1 MKLPIIHF
9 PPVCSC
15 YLLLGPN
22 ISQQRV
28 WFNYFSHVPTHKNST
43 QTYMSARQFILFQ
56 NADGNINSGPNN
68 SRHFLYLIV
77 RNQLIDKCM
86 QF

>member
-1 MKLPIIHF
+1 MKLPIVHF

-15 YLLLGPN
+15 YLSLGPN
-22 ISQQRV
+22 ISQQPIRKRV
-28 WFNYFSHVPTHKNST
+28 WFNYFSNVPTHKNSM
-43 QTYMSARQFILFQ
+43 QTYTSARQFILFQ

-77 RNQLIDKCM
+77 RS
-86 QF
+86 